1 MGMVKSPFEK
11 GGFRGIS
18 RGYIKSPLPPLFQ
31 RGVKNQSFSMDNQ
44 LRNRPLD
51 TPVQGKTYSL
61 FAEGDAS
68 EGYYAEIRR
77 LADVFLQRGPDQKR
91 LLSLI
96 RKAGKKPF
104 LWGSKT
110 TTADGKTLQFV
121 RETLRQSLSIYTRK
135 VSNHLKS
142 LPLAK
147 RMDSTLAT
155 TEEKY
160 HLYML
165 EIELVNRI
173 YREEFKRAAYK
184 FALLAHCLRDF
195 RPGCRSVK
203 GDFEA
208 VCRGC
213 TEDCF
218 IRLGS
223 VLLEKYGI
231 QPYISVEMDQERLFR
246 RLKREHPSIGAL
258 GIACIPELA
267 MGMRLCLRLGIP
279 PVGVPLNANRCARWM
294 SQAHETSFNLEQ
306 LEKLLR

>member
-1 MGMVKSPFEK
+1 LAIEWSFKALSNPEK
-11 GGFRGIS
+11 L
-18 RGYIKSPLPPLFQ
+18 Y
-31 RGVKNQSFSMDNQ
+31 
-44 LRNRPLD
+44 

-61 FAEGDAS
+61 FAEGDDS
-68 EGYYAEIRR
+68 ERYYAEIKR
-77 LADVFLQRGPDQKR
+77 LADVFLQRCPDQKR
-91 LLSLI
+91 LLGLI
-96 RKAGKKPF
+96 QKVGERPF
-104 LWGSKT
+104 LLGLKT
-110 TTADGKTLQFV
+110 TGADGKTLRFV

-135 VSNHLKS
+135 VSNHLKT
-142 LPLAK
+142 LPIAK

-173 YREEFKRAAYK
+173 YREEFKSSEYK
-184 FALLAHCLRDF
+184 FALIAHCLRDF
-195 RPGCRSVK
+195 RPECRSEE
-203 GDFEA
+203 GEFEA

-218 IRLGS
+218 IHLGS

-231 QPYISVEMDQERLFR
+231 KPYISVEMDQERLFG
-246 RLKREHPSIGAL
+246 RLKQEHPSIGAL

-267 MGMRLCLRLGIP
+267 MAMRLCIRTGIP
-279 PVGVPLNANRCARWM
+279 PVGIPLNANRCARWM